1 MSLWSCPERRC
12 HCRRIMTCAPVND
25 MSALNE
31 IDMTERL
38 SGMDLS
44 EQKLMSKIEAQNTD
58 DDIKAKIEREF
69 RELNANS

>member
-1 MSLWSCPERRC
+1 
-12 HCRRIMTCAPVND
+12 
-25 MSALNE
+25 
-31 IDMTERL
+31 
-38 SGMDLS
+38 MDLS